1 MRPGDHYNLHWPIR
15 RGRFNIHNNL
25 GGTLSAIMQDLED
38 LWSMAIEKYL
48 DIPIKDLQV
57 STFRLYYYYLS
68 DFKFSFVIQVNLD
81 MTDSMGPG
89 KLVRHMQNPS
99 YTYDEYLICIGLG
112 PSILSVIC

>member
-15 RGRFNIHNNL
+15 RGRFNIHNNV

-57 STFRLYYYYLS
+57 STFGLYYYYLS
-68 DFKFSFVIQVNLD
+68 DFIFSFVIFR
-81 MTDSMGPG
+81 
-89 KLVRHMQNPS
+89 KI
-99 YTYDEYLICIGLG
+99 EYLYYDAMLIFEYFISAYLIIR
-112 PSILSVIC
+112 SLLK